1 MSASV
6 VAVKATAAVASDK
19 RGRVAILSII
29 AGILMLLFLPVIVL
43 SSVLDDISSTQ
54 FDINEVYQ
62 IIDTNMSQE
71 TKEKLQHVNDVTENI
86 SKEFAG
92 RGFDA
97 LTIKKAQAVY
107 ACAFYDTEKA
117 DSSFANKLADCYE
130 QAADDEELVKMLNDT
145 FGKNIDQKD
154 FDNLMGIVKNN
165 VIEIGDISP
174 DKTNLGLVE
183 WANFAYEN
191 GWGYVWGSYGNVLT
205 ENQLEIYKRVSG
217 THVTNY
223 EEYIRS
229 HWLGRRTSDCVGLIK
244 GYGWYNPDTGNI
256 EYGTNGMPD
265 LGANAMHTAA
275 TEKGPISTMPE
286 IPGLAVW
293 QEGHIGVYIGN
304 GYVIQAANTF
314 DGVIKTKLS
323 YNRWQEWL
331 KVPYINY
338 IEEGEETE

>member
-6 VAVKATAAVASDK
+6 VAAKAAATVASDK
-19 RGRVAILSII
+19 RGRTLILSII
-29 AGILMLLFLPVIVL
+29 AGVLMLLFLPIIVL
-43 SSVLDDISSTQ
+43 SSVLDNINGSQ

-62 IIDTNMSQE
+62 IIDNNMTQE
-71 TKEKLQHVNDVTENI
+71 TRDKIQHVDDVTKSI
-86 SKEFAG
+86 ADEFSD
-92 RGFDA
+92 RGLDT
-97 LTIKKAQAVY
+97 LTIKKAQAIY
-107 ACAFYDTEKA
+107 ACAFYDTEKS
-117 DSSFANKLADCYE
+117 DSDFVSKLADCYE
-130 QAADDEELVKMLNDT
+130 QAADDNELVELLSDT
-145 FGKNIDQKD
+145 FGVNIKQDD
-154 FDNLMGIVKNN
+154 FDNLMSIVKSNI
-165 VIEIGDISP
+165 IEIGNISP
-174 DKTNLGLVE
+174 DKTNTGLVE

-217 THVTNY
+217 SHVTNY

-244 GYGWYNPDTGNI
+244 GYGWYNPNTGNI

-265 LGANAMHTAA
+265 LGANAMHNAA
-275 TEKGPISTMPE
+275 IEKGPISTMPE

-338 IEEGEETE
+338 EEGDTE

>member
-71 TKEKLQHVNDVTENI
+71 TKEKLHHVNDVTENI

-117 DSSFANKLADCYE
+117 DSSFANKLAACYE

-205 ENQLEIYKRVSG
+205 ENQLEIYKKVSG
-217 THVTNY
+217 SHVTNY

-244 GYGWYNPDTGNI
+244 GYGWYNPETGNI
-256 EYGTNGMPD
+256 EYGTHGIPA
-265 LGANAMHTAA
+265 LGAHAMHNAA

>member
-6 VAVKATAAVASDK
+6 VAAKTAATVASDK
-19 RGRVAILSII
+19 RGRTLILSII
-29 AGILMLLFLPVIVL
+29 AGVLMLFFLPIIVL
-43 SSVLDDISSTQ
+43 SSVLDDISGSQ
-54 FDINEVYQ
+54 FDINDVYQ
-62 IIDTNMSQE
+62 IVDTNMTQE
-71 TKEKLQHVNDVTENI
+71 SKDKIQHVDDVTNRI
-86 SKEFAG
+86 SEEFAD
-92 RGFDA
+92 RGLDA
-97 LTIKKAQAVY
+97 LTIKKAQAIY
-107 ACAFYDTEKA
+107 ACAFYDTEKS
-117 DSSFANKLADCYE
+117 DSDFVTKLADCYE
-130 QAADDEELVKMLNDT
+130 QAADDEELVELLSAT
-145 FGKNIDQKD
+145 FGKSIDQKD

-174 DKTNLGLVE
+174 DKTNIGLVE

-191 GWGYVWGSYGNVLT
+191 GWGYVWGSYGHVLT

-265 LGANAMHTAA
+265 LGANAMHAAA
-275 TEKGPISTMPE
+275 TEKGPMSTMPE
-286 IPGLAVW
+286 IPGIAVW

-331 KVPYINY
+331 KIPYINY
-338 IEEGEETE
+338 EKGEAA

>member
-6 VAVKATAAVASDK
+6 AVAKTVATVASDK
-19 RGRVAILSII
+19 RGRTAILSIV

-43 SSVLDDISSTQ
+43 SSVLDDISETQ
-54 FDINEVYQ
+54 IDLNDAYQ
-62 IIDTNMSQE
+62 IFDTNISQK
-71 TKEKLQHVNDVTENI
+71 TRDKIQHVNDVTENI
-86 SKEFAG
+86 SKELAG
-92 RGFDA
+92 RGFDE

-117 DSSFANKLADCYE
+117 DSSFVNKLASCYE
-130 QAADDEELVKMLNDT
+130 RASEENDLPEILSDT
-145 FGKNIDQKD
+145 FDKEIDKD
-154 FDNLMGIVKNN
+154 DFSNLMSIIKIN
-165 VIEIGDISP
+165 VIDIGNISP
-174 DKTNLGLVE
+174 DKTNIGLVE

-205 ENQLEIYKRVSG
+205 ENQLQQYISISGSRVLDK
-217 THVTNY
+217 

-229 HWLGRRTSDCVGLIK
+229 HWMGRRTSDCVGLIK
-244 GYGWYNPDTGNI
+244 GYGWYNSDTGNI

-265 LGANAMHTAA
+265 LSANGMHNAA
-275 TEKGPISTMPE
+275 IEKGPMSTMPE

-293 QEGHIGVYIGN
+293 QEGHIGIYIGN

-314 DGVIKTKLS
+314 DGVIKTNLS

-338 IEEGEETE
+338 EEGETV

>member
-6 VAVKATAAVASDK
+6 VAVKTTAAVASDK

-29 AGILMLLFLPVIVL
+29 AGVLMIFFLPIIVL
-43 SSVLDDISSTQ
+43 SSVLNNISSTS
-54 FDINEVYQ
+54 FDLNDVYQ
-62 IIDTNMSQE
+62 IVDTNMTQE
-71 TKEKLQHVNDVTENI
+71 SKDKIQHVDDVTKSI
-86 SKEFAG
+86 ADEFTD
-92 RGFDA
+92 RGLDA
-97 LTIKKAQAVY
+97 LTIKKAQAIY
-107 ACAFYDTEKA
+107 ACAFYDTEKS
-117 DSSFANKLADCYE
+117 DSDFVTKFADCYE
-130 QAADDEELVKMLNDT
+130 QAADEEELVKMLNDT
-145 FGKNIDQKD
+145 FGKSIDQKD

-174 DKTNLGLVE
+174 DKTNTGLVE

-265 LGANAMHTAA
+265 LGANAMHDAA

>member
-6 VAVKATAAVASDK
+6 AVAKTVATVASDK
-19 RGRVAILSII
+19 RGRTAILSIVT
-29 AGILMLLFLPVIVL
+29 GILMLLFLPVIVL
-43 SSVLDDISSTQ
+43 SSVLDDISETQ
-54 FDINEVYQ
+54 IDLNDAYQ
-62 IIDTNMSQE
+62 IFDTNISQK
-71 TKEKLQHVNDVTENI
+71 TRDKIQHVNDVTENI

-92 RGFDA
+92 RGFDE

-117 DSSFANKLADCYE
+117 DSSFVNKLAGCYE
-130 QAADDEELVKMLNDT
+130 RASEEDDLPEILSDT
-145 FGKNIDQKD
+145 FDKEIDKD
-154 FDNLMGIVKNN
+154 DFSNLMSIIKIN
-165 VIEIGDISP
+165 VIDIGNISP
-174 DKTNLGLVE
+174 DKTNIGLVE
-183 WANFAYEN
+183 WAKFAYDN

-205 ENQLEIYKRVSG
+205 ENQLQQYISISGSRVSDK
-217 THVTNY
+217 

-229 HWLGRRTSDCVGLIK
+229 HWMGRRTSDCVGLIK
-244 GYGWYNPDTGNI
+244 GYGWYNSDTGNI

-265 LGANAMHTAA
+265 LSANGMHNAA
-275 TEKGPISTMPE
+275 IEKGLMSTMPE

-293 QEGHIGVYIGN
+293 QEGHIGIYIGN

-338 IEEGEETE
+338 EEGETV

>member
-6 VAVKATAAVASDK
+6 AVAKTAATVASDK
-19 RGRVAILSII
+19 RGRTAILSII
-29 AGILMLLFLPVIVL
+29 AGILMLLFLPVIIL
-43 SSVLDDISSTQ
+43 SSVLDNISSTQ

-174 DKTNLGLVE
+174 DKTNLGMVE

-223 EEYIRS
+223 EDYIRS
-229 HWLGRRTSDCVGLIK
+229 HWLNRRTSDCVGLIK

-265 LGANAMHTAA
+265 LGANAMHAAA

-338 IEEGEETE
+338 IEEGEETG

>member
-6 VAVKATAAVASDK
+6 AVAKTAATVASDK
-19 RGRVAILSII
+19 RGRTAILSII
-29 AGILMLLFLPVIVL
+29 AGILMLLFLPVIIL

-117 DSSFANKLADCYE
+117 DSSFANKLAGCYE
-130 QAADDEELVKMLNDT
+130 RASEENDLPEILSDT
-145 FGKNIDQKD
+145 FDKEIDKD
-154 FDNLMGIVKNN
+154 DFSNLMSIIKIN
-165 VIEIGDISP
+165 VIDISNISP
-174 DKTNLGLVE
+174 DKTNIGLVE

-205 ENQLEIYKRVSG
+205 ENQLQQYISISGSRVSDK
-217 THVTNY
+217 

-229 HWLGRRTSDCVGLIK
+229 HWMGRRTSDCVGLIK
-244 GYGWYNPDTGNI
+244 GYGWYNSDTGKI

-265 LGANAMHTAA
+265 LSANGMHNAA
-275 TEKGPISTMPE
+275 IEKGPMSTMPE

-293 QEGHIGVYIGN
+293 QEGHIGIYIGN

-338 IEEGEETE
+338 EEGETV

>member
-6 VAVKATAAVASDK
+6 VAAKTAATVASDK
-19 RGRVAILSII
+19 RGRTLILSII
-29 AGILMLLFLPVIVL
+29 AGVLMIFFLPIIVL
-43 SSVLDDISSTQ
+43 SSVLNNISSTS
-54 FDINEVYQ
+54 FDLNDVYQ
-62 IIDTNMSQE
+62 IVDTNMTQE
-71 TKEKLQHVNDVTENI
+71 SKDKIQHVDVVTKSI
-86 SKEFAG
+86 ADEFTD
-92 RGFDA
+92 RGLDA
-97 LTIKKAQAVY
+97 LTIKKAQAIY
-107 ACAFYDTEKA
+107 ACAFYDTEKS
-117 DSSFANKLADCYE
+117 DSDFVTKLADCYE
-130 QAADDEELVKMLNDT
+130 QAADDEELVELLSAT

-154 FDNLMGIVKNN
+154 FDNLMSIVKSN
-165 VIEIGDISP
+165 VIDIGNISP

-191 GWGYVWGSYGNVLT
+191 GWGYVWGSYGYVLT
-205 ENQLEIYKRVSG
+205 ENQLQIYKNISG
-217 THVTNY
+217 AHVTNY

-256 EYGTNGMPD
+256 EYGSNGMPD
-265 LGANAMHTAA
+265 LGANAMHAA
-275 TEKGPISTMPE
+275 AVEKGPISTIPE

-323 YNRWQEWL
+323 YNSWQEWL

-338 IEEGEETE
+338 IEEGEETG

>member
-174 DKTNLGLVE
+174 DKTNTGLVE

-244 GYGWYNPDTGNI
+244 GYGWYNSDTGKI

-265 LGANAMHTAA
+265 LGANAMHAA
-275 TEKGPISTMPE
+275 AVEKGPISTIPE

-338 IEEGEETE
+338 EGDETE